1 MGNKKVSVPSR
12 GARYL
17 NDMYDPVINLLEECF
32 RPLSGSKVSEPN
44 LKDFCIKNASFRPL
58 SGSKVSERK
67 TI

>member
-1 MGNKKVSVPSR
+1 
-12 GARYL
+12 
-17 NDMYDPVINLLEECF
+17 MYDPVINLLEECF